1 MAKTKGA
8 PEKEV
13 KETVKGVSEE
23 MVAELMSGDSPPP
36 KAATKSPANAQAA
49 KKPAAKPAS
58 SASSASSTSS
68 AKPATPPSPK
78 PEQKVEAF
86 VSRTDVDHK
95 LHEALTAGR
104 SSPLVALVIALLF
117 WFACG
122 FYATYQ
128 WVMDGSYTELPMH
141 NIVAGSIFVL
151 VVGLIIIMAGF
162 MARGSTRAA
171 RANALVLQAG
181 VSLLR
186 PSQNVTS
193 EIKTF
198 SDEIAT
204 GTTNV
209 NKVAVTAIESM
220 KVLSANIEVE
230 RVKLETVATNAAK
243 DANSLVEKIESERAK
258 MEQLSQD
265 INNQSQTIV
274 NSIPKQSEV
283 MKDAISQAQAEMSQV
298 DDALERRVQMMEKV
312 GETLGGKLVELE
324 ELTKDS
330 TSRVEQVV
338 AMATE
343 LEKQLSTV
351 QKDIKEAGE
360 YSKSAAEV
368 AGLTGAALKNAVATA
383 IDSAKVASVDI
394 YARTRTASEEMARAL
409 ADLRMQSENTL
420 AALRSTGVA
429 ARSET
434 DVAEKRLM
442 SVAHVIERATNVVIS
457 GLEEATKLESS
468 PIQPTSATDATTVSQ
483 VEESADTE
491 QASEPVAKAEEAPES
506 EKANDGEQATVASD
520 GEDSSSTKDITDIVA
535 EAASGGEAAESGEEQ
550 VVDREQLASQFI
562 ERLQDSGI
570 QLSEIIVPRHKK
582 KISGAARKGD
592 KERRQATKS
601 VAGRDIDRIV
611 KRFKSDADL
620 RKMAEDFVAAEK
632 DDALTALANTAK
644 SANNASPR
652 LTAFLLADMALTK

>member
-1 MAKTKGA
+1 MAKSKAT

-23 MVAELMSGDSPPP
+23 MVAELTNADVPPP
-36 KAATKSPANAQAA
+36 
-49 KKPAAKPAS
+49 KPAAKSQAS
-58 SASSASSTSS
+58 TKAPS
-68 AKPATPPSPK
+68 KPAAKQSNAQPPK
-78 PEQKVEAF
+78 PKPQPKPQPQSKASKVEAF

-104 SSPLVALVIALLF
+104 TSPLVGLVIALLF
-117 WFACG
+117 WSGCG
-122 FYATYQ
+122 FFAAYEWFLNEESA
-128 WVMDGSYTELPMH
+128 GLPSMH
-141 NIVAGSIFVL
+141 YLVAGSIFVF
-151 VVGLIIIMAGF
+151 VVGLLIIMAGF

-198 SDEIAT
+198 SEEIAT

-209 NKVAVTAIESM
+209 NTAAVTALESM

-243 DANSLVEKIESERAK
+243 DARSLVEKIESERAK

-265 INNQSQTIV
+265 INNQTQTIV
-274 NSIPKQSEV
+274 NAIPKQSEV

-298 DDALERRVQMMEKV
+298 DDALERRIQMMEKV

-343 LEKQLSTV
+343 LETQLSTV

-409 ADLRMQSENTL
+409 ADLRMESENTL

-429 ARSET
+429 AKSET

-457 GLEEATKLESS
+457 GLEEATRAEST
-468 PIQPTSATDATTVSQ
+468 PIQPASDPSGVIAKNTTVQ
-483 VEESADTE
+483 E
-491 QASEPVAKAEEAPES
+491 SEPVEEPAPE
-506 EKANDGEQATVASD
+506 ATKTEASADPSSD
-520 GEDSSSTKDITDIVA
+520 GENSEASEDVEASTTKDITDIVA
-535 EAASGGEAAESGEEQ
+535 EGASGNQSDTGDEQ
-550 VVDREQLASQFI
+550 TIDREQLANQYI
-562 ERLQDSGI
+562 EKLQDSGI
-570 QLSEIIVPRHKK
+570 QLSEIIAPKHKK

-632 DDALTALANTAK
+632 EDALAALATTAR

-652 LTAFLLADMALTK
+652 LTAFLLTDMALTK

>member
-1 MAKTKGA
+1 MAKSKAT

-23 MVAELMSGDSPPP
+23 MVAELTNADVPPP
-36 KAATKSPANAQAA
+36 KPVAKSQASTKAPSKPVAKQANAQ
-49 KKPAAKPAS
+49 P
-58 SASSASSTSS
+58 
-68 AKPATPPSPK
+68 PK
-78 PEQKVEAF
+78 PKPQPKPQPQTKESKVEAF

-104 SSPLVALVIALLF
+104 TSPLVGLVIALLF
-117 WFACG
+117 WFGCG
-122 FYATYQ
+122 FFAAYEWFLNEESAGPPETHY
-128 WVMDGSYTELPMH
+128 L
-141 NIVAGSIFVL
+141 VAGSIFVF

-198 SDEIAT
+198 SEEIAT

-209 NKVAVTAIESM
+209 NTAAVTALESM

-265 INNQSQTIV
+265 INNQTQTIV
-274 NSIPKQSEV
+274 NAIPKQSEV

-298 DDALERRVQMMEKV
+298 DDALERRIQMMEKV

-343 LEKQLSTV
+343 LEAQLSTV

-429 ARSET
+429 AKSET

-457 GLEEATKLESS
+457 GLEEATRAEST
-468 PIQPTSATDATTVSQ
+468 PIQPASDPSGVIATNTTVQ
-483 VEESADTE
+483 E
-491 QASEPVAKAEEAPES
+491 SEPVEEPAPEADKT
-506 EKANDGEQATVASD
+506 EAIA
-520 GEDSSSTKDITDIVA
+520 DSSTEGENSEASEASTTKDITDIVA
-535 EAASGGEAAESGEEQ
+535 EGASVDQSDTGDEQ
-550 VVDREQLASQFI
+550 TIDREQLANQYI
-562 ERLQDSGI
+562 EKLQDSGI
-570 QLSEIIVPRHKK
+570 QLSEIIAPKHKK

-632 DDALTALANTAK
+632 EDALAALATTAR

-652 LTAFLLADMALTK
+652 LTAFLLTDMALTK

>member
-1 MAKTKGA
+1 MAKTKGT
-8 PEKEV
+8 PEKEA

-23 MVAELMSGDSPPP
+23 MVAELTTGGTPP
-36 KAATKSPANAQAA
+36 KAPAKSPANAPASTPASAKAA
-49 KKPAAKPAS
+49 SKPTPKPAAPTAPPK
-58 SASSASSTSS
+58 
-68 AKPATPPSPK
+68 AKP
-78 PEQKVEAF
+78 ENKVEAF

-104 SSPLVALVIALLF
+104 SSPMVGIVIALLF

-122 FYATYQ
+122 FYAAYQ
-128 WVMDGSYTELPMH
+128 WGMDGSYADLPMH

-171 RANALVLQAG
+171 RANALILQAG

-198 SDEIAT
+198 SDEIAI

-209 NKVAVTAIESM
+209 NEAAVKALESM

-230 RVKLETVATNAAK
+230 RTKLETVATNAAK
-243 DANSLVEKIESERAK
+243 DANALVEKIESERAR

-394 YARTRTASEEMARAL
+394 YAKTRTASEEMARAL
-409 ADLRMQSENTL
+409 ADLRMASENTL

-442 SVAHVIERATNVVIS
+442 SVAHVIERATNVAIA
-457 GLEEATKLESS
+457 GLEEAARAETTPL
-468 PIQPTSATDATTVSQ
+468 PPTTV
-483 VEESADTE
+483 
-491 QASEPVAKAEEAPES
+491 
-506 EKANDGEQATVASD
+506 DGDIAALVASD
-520 GEDSSSTKDITDIVA
+520 TEVTEQQPEATSEADEAQDEAKESAEPSSEGGEQEDSATTKDITDIVA
-535 EAASGGEAAESGEEQ
+535 EGVSDEQASDSGEEQ
-550 VVDREQLASQFI
+550 TVDREQLASQFI
-562 ERLQDSGI
+562 EKLQDSGI
-570 QLSEIIVPRHKK
+570 QLSDIIVPRHKK

-620 RKMAEDFVAAEK
+620 KKMAEDFVAAEK
-632 DDALTALANTAK
+632 DDALSALANTAK
-644 SANNASPR
+644 SSNNASPR
-652 LTAFLLADMALTK
+652 LAAFLLADMALTK

>member
-1 MAKTKGA
+1 MAKTKGT
-8 PEKEV
+8 PEKEA

-23 MVAELMSGDSPPP
+23 MVAELTTGGTPP
-36 KAATKSPANAQAA
+36 KAAAKSPTNAPASTPASAKAA
-49 KKPAAKPAS
+49 SKPAPKPAAPTAPPK
-58 SASSASSTSS
+58 
-68 AKPATPPSPK
+68 AKT
-78 PEQKVEAF
+78 ENKVEAF

-104 SSPLVALVIALLF
+104 SSPMVGIVIALLF

-122 FYATYQ
+122 FYAAYQ
-128 WVMDGSYTELPMH
+128 WLMDGSYTELPMH
-141 NIVAGSIFVL
+141 NIVAGSVFVL

-171 RANALVLQAG
+171 RANALILQAG

-198 SDEIAT
+198 SDEIAI

-209 NKVAVTAIESM
+209 NEAAVKALESM

-243 DANSLVEKIESERAK
+243 DANALVEKIESERAR

-330 TSRVEQVV
+330 TARVEQVV

-394 YARTRTASEEMARAL
+394 YAKTRTASEEMARAL
-409 ADLRMQSENTL
+409 ADLRMASENTL

-442 SVAHVIERATNVVIS
+442 SVAHVIERATNVAIA
-457 GLEEATKLESS
+457 GLEEAAKVEST
-468 PIQPTSATDATTVSQ
+468 PLPPTAI
-483 VEESADTE
+483 
-491 QASEPVAKAEEAPES
+491 
-506 EKANDGEQATVASD
+506 DGDIAALVASD
-520 GEDSSSTKDITDIVA
+520 TEVTEEQAEPTSEADEAQDEAKESAEPSSEGGDQEDSATTKDITDIVA
-535 EAASGGEAAESGEEQ
+535 EGASDEQASDSGEEQ
-550 VVDREQLASQFI
+550 TVDREQLASQFI
-562 ERLQDSGI
+562 EKLQDSGI
-570 QLSEIIVPRHKK
+570 QLSDIIVPRHKK
-582 KISGAARKGD
+582 KIAGAARKGD

-611 KRFKSDADL
+611 KRFKSDEDL
-620 RKMAEDFVAAEK
+620 KKMAEDFVATEK
-632 DDALTALANTAK
+632 DDALSALANTAK
-644 SANNASPR
+644 SSNNASPR
-652 LTAFLLADMALTK
+652 LAAFLLADMALTK

>member
-1 MAKTKGA
+1 MAKSKAT

-23 MVAELMSGDSPPP
+23 MVAELTNADVPPP
-36 KAATKSPANAQAA
+36 
-49 KKPAAKPAS
+49 KPAAKSQAS
-58 SASSASSTSS
+58 TKAPS
-68 AKPATPPSPK
+68 KPAAKQANAQPPK
-78 PEQKVEAF
+78 PKPQPKPQPQAKESKVEAF

-104 SSPLVALVIALLF
+104 TSPLVGLVIALLF
-117 WFACG
+117 WFGCG
-122 FYATYQ
+122 FFAAYEWFLNEESA
-128 WVMDGSYTELPMH
+128 GLPSTH
-141 NIVAGSIFVL
+141 YLVAGSIFVF

-198 SDEIAT
+198 SEEIAT

-209 NKVAVTAIESM
+209 NTAAVTALESM
-220 KVLSANIEVE
+220 KVLSAKIEVE

-265 INNQSQTIV
+265 INNQTQTIV
-274 NSIPKQSEV
+274 NAIPKQSEV

-298 DDALERRVQMMEKV
+298 DDALERRIQMMEKV

-343 LEKQLSTV
+343 LETQLSTV

-368 AGLTGAALKNAVATA
+368 AGMTGAALKNAVATA

-409 ADLRMQSENTL
+409 ADLRMQSESTL

-429 ARSET
+429 AKSET

-457 GLEEATKLESS
+457 GLEEATRAEST
-468 PIQPTSATDATTVSQ
+468 PIQPASDPSGVIATNTTVQ
-483 VEESADTE
+483 E
-491 QASEPVAKAEEAPES
+491 SEPVEEPAPEADKTEAS
-506 EKANDGEQATVASD
+506 ADSSSD
-520 GEDSSSTKDITDIVA
+520 GENSAASEASTTKDITDIVA
-535 EAASGGEAAESGEEQ
+535 EGASGDQSDTSDEQ
-550 VVDREQLASQFI
+550 TIDREQLANQYI
-562 ERLQDSGI
+562 EKLQDSGI
-570 QLSEIIVPRHKK
+570 QLSEIIAPKHKK

-632 DDALTALANTAK
+632 EDALAALATTAR

-652 LTAFLLADMALTK
+652 LTAFLLTDMALTK

>member
-1 MAKTKGA
+1 MAKTKGT
-8 PEKEV
+8 PEKEA

-23 MVAELMSGDSPPP
+23 MVAELTTGGTPP
-36 KAATKSPANAQAA
+36 KAPAKSPANAPASTPASAKAA
-49 KKPAAKPAS
+49 SKPTPKPAAQTAPPK
-58 SASSASSTSS
+58 
-68 AKPATPPSPK
+68 AKP
-78 PEQKVEAF
+78 ENKVEAF

-104 SSPLVALVIALLF
+104 SSPMVGIVIALLF

-122 FYATYQ
+122 FYAAYQ
-128 WVMDGSYTELPMH
+128 WGMDGSYADLPMH

-171 RANALVLQAG
+171 RANALILQAG

-198 SDEIAT
+198 SDEIAI

-209 NKVAVTAIESM
+209 NEAAVKALESM

-230 RVKLETVATNAAK
+230 RTKLETVATNAAK
-243 DANSLVEKIESERAK
+243 DANALVEKIESERAR

-394 YARTRTASEEMARAL
+394 YAKTRTASEEMARAL
-409 ADLRMQSENTL
+409 ADLRMASENTL

-442 SVAHVIERATNVVIS
+442 SVAHVIERATNVAIA
-457 GLEEATKLESS
+457 GLEEAARAETTPL
-468 PIQPTSATDATTVSQ
+468 PPTTV
-483 VEESADTE
+483 
-491 QASEPVAKAEEAPES
+491 
-506 EKANDGEQATVASD
+506 DGDIAALVASD
-520 GEDSSSTKDITDIVA
+520 TEVTEQQPEATSEVDQAQDEAKESAEPSSEGGEQEDSATTKDITDIVA
-535 EAASGGEAAESGEEQ
+535 EGVSDEQASDSGEEQ
-550 VVDREQLASQFI
+550 TVDREQLASQFI
-562 ERLQDSGI
+562 EKLQDSGI
-570 QLSEIIVPRHKK
+570 QLSDIIVPRHKK

-620 RKMAEDFVAAEK
+620 KKMAEDFVAAEK
-632 DDALTALANTAK
+632 DDALSALANTAK
-644 SANNASPR
+644 SSNNASPR
-652 LTAFLLADMALTK
+652 LAAFLLADMALTK

>member
-1 MAKTKGA
+1 MAKTKGT
-8 PEKEV
+8 PEKEA
-13 KETVKGVSEE
+13 KESVKGVSEE
-23 MVAELMSGDSPPP
+23 MVAELTTGGTPP
-36 KAATKSPANAQAA
+36 KAAAKSPANAPASNPASAKAA
-49 KKPAAKPAS
+49 SKPTPKPAAPPAPQK
-58 SASSASSTSS
+58 
-68 AKPATPPSPK
+68 AKPDT
-78 PEQKVEAF
+78 QVEAF

-104 SSPLVALVIALLF
+104 SAPMVGIVIALLF

-122 FYATYQ
+122 FYAAYQ
-128 WVMDGSYTELPMH
+128 WGMDGSYADLPTH

-171 RANALVLQAG
+171 RANALILQAG

-198 SDEIAT
+198 SDEIAI

-209 NKVAVTAIESM
+209 NEAAVKALESM

-243 DANSLVEKIESERAK
+243 DANALVEKIESERAR

-265 INNQSQTIV
+265 INDQSQTIV

-394 YARTRTASEEMARAL
+394 YAKTRTASEEMARAL
-409 ADLRMQSENTL
+409 ADLRMASENTL
-420 AALRSTGVA
+420 AALRASGVA

-442 SVAHVIERATNVVIS
+442 SVAHVIERATNVAIA
-457 GLEEATKLESS
+457 GLEEAAKVEST
-468 PIQPTSATDATTVSQ
+468 PLPPTTI
-483 VEESADTE
+483 
-491 QASEPVAKAEEAPES
+491 
-506 EKANDGEQATVASD
+506 DGEVAALVASD
-520 GEDSSSTKDITDIVA
+520 KEVAEQEPEQTSEADAAQDEATESAEPSSEGGEQEDSSTTKDITDIVA
-535 EAASGGEAAESGEEQ
+535 EGASDEQASDSGEEQ
-550 VVDREQLASQFI
+550 TVDREQLASQFI
-562 ERLQDSGI
+562 EKLQDSGI
-570 QLSEIIVPRHKK
+570 QLSDIIVPRHKK

-611 KRFKSDADL
+611 KRFKSDAEL
-620 RKMAEDFVAAEK
+620 KKMAEDFVATEK
-632 DDALTALANTAK
+632 EDALSALANTAK
-644 SANNASPR
+644 SSNNASPR

>member
-1 MAKTKGA
+1 MAKTKGT
-8 PEKEV
+8 PEKEA
-13 KETVKGVSEE
+13 KETIKGVSEE
-23 MVAELMSGDSPPP
+23 MVAELTTAENPPP
-36 KAATKSPANAQAA
+36 KAPAKSPANAQAA
-49 KKPAAKPAS
+49 KKPAPKPAPQ
-58 SASSASSTSS
+58 ASQ
-68 AKPATPPSPK
+68 ATPPSPK
-78 PEQKVEAF
+78 PEEKVEAF
-86 VSRTDVDHK
+86 ISRTDVDHK

-104 SSPLVALVIALLF
+104 SAPLVALVIALLF
-117 WFACG
+117 WFASG
-122 FYATYQ
+122 FFAYFE
-128 WVMDGSYTELPMH
+128 WGTEGLVDQERRH
-141 NIVAGSIFVL
+141 YVVAGSIFVL
-151 VVGLIIIMAGF
+151 VVGLMIIMAGF

-171 RANALVLQAG
+171 RANALILQAG

-209 NKVAVTAIESM
+209 NQAAVTALESM

-243 DANSLVEKIESERAK
+243 DASALVEKIESERAK

-265 INNQSQTIV
+265 INDQSQTIM

-324 ELTKDS
+324 DLTKDS
-330 TSRVEQVV
+330 ASRVEQVV

-429 ARSET
+429 AKSET

-457 GLEEATKLESS
+457 GLEEATRLEST
-468 PIQPTSATDATTVSQ
+468 PIQSTSASDVTATSQ
-483 VEESADTE
+483 VEESLNTVP
-491 QASEPVAKAEEAPES
+491 ASELVAEADETPKSDEAKEDADQVAETS
-506 EKANDGEQATVASD
+506 ETGDSD
-520 GEDSSSTKDITDIVA
+520 STKDITDIVA
-535 EAASGGEAAESGEEQ
+535 EGASSEGEEAESGEEQ

-562 ERLQDSGI
+562 EKLQDSGI
-570 QLSEIIVPRHKK
+570 QLSEIIVPKHKK

-592 KERRQATKS
+592 KERRNATKS

-611 KRFKSDADL
+611 KRFKSDAEL
-620 RKMAEDFVAAEK
+620 RKMAEDFVTAEK